1 MVLKK
6 LYAVALVVAI
16 TRVATANK
24 EAKRRGHLLRGTN
37 EKAARKRKRSASSAS
52 SSSSLEVQISSAAG
66 NQEDQDSG
74 NYNVRILPP
83 TPLDGATSAALAR
96 GKEIEERQA
105 EEEQLQ
111 QQVQDDS
118 SPRQSSEDTAKEPA
132 VVDET
137 KGNAGDGAP
146 EDHHTRITDSAED
159 EDEQGEDHSDGAA
172 VEGQEERLEVDI
184 TQKVHDQSSKKN
196 LVAELAKI
204 GEEQLSEEQTKK
216 PVVEPS
222 RKQEEQTEE
231 EQDSSSFVSSSF
243 GAASDLTKLMREPHV
258 SPGSIPGTIIIT
270 NLPGRFTEQAK
281 RLVQQKLCPIVIAE
295 GENESHVEKAYEAY
309 TAIKKTFVDLV
320 VQADSDPSEAPA
332 TETEGGEASTTPE
345 GATQQMKDGT
355 SKEVLKEGTSSQS
368 SDPTS
373 ASSATTGSAVV
384 DPSLTTS
391 PPSTTTTNADPA
403 ECRVDE
409 LLEDERED
417 LSKLVLK
424 IVYGKSSDR
433 MWTQGELDDLQD
445 VLADELSGGA
455 ASKRAG
461 EGGSGEGGGMSG
473 IFHGLRPGDCVLTG
487 SNHLYQVLTRPPPGS
502 NFVPVRCYGLHNAD
516 SNGVGFCHDDQP
528 KADRLNPHKPLSYQ
542 FPLHRRW
549 RQFSYPSQHTN
560 RRGFH
565 PNAGAGYPPSSG
577 GAAVNPSGR
586 STRAGSLAEIPS
598 LLELSEASNLVD
610 EEEASFPSSTMM
622 GLKRTSAAHEPHQ
635 MSSSSPLAGNQH
647 DHRRTLEHALLH
659 PPITAMW
666 NAFRPILIP
675 RQRIAKRVRSCRRA
689 LDKQKKKQK
698 GTSVS
703 PTLLGNGVGTFSTA
717 PVSDRKMGNQGGTN
731 GGAQLNGT
739 HAGGGA
745 SLLEDE
751 YALERVSD
759 GGALWQVLES
769 GKNFFWYLQDA
780 YANALK

>member
-6 LYAVALVVAI
+6 LYAFLVLVVAI
-16 TRVATANK
+16 TRVATASK
-24 EAKRRGHLLRGTN
+24 EAKRKGHLLRGTN
-37 EKAARKRKRSASSAS
+37 EKVARKRKRSTSSAS
-52 SSSSLEVQISSAAG
+52 SSSSLEVQTSSAAG

-83 TPLDGATSAALAR
+83 TPLDGATNAALAR
-96 GKEIEERQA
+96 DREIEERQA

-132 VVDET
+132 VDGM
-137 KGNAGDGAP
+137 KDNARDGAP
-146 EDHHTRITDSAED
+146 EDHRTRITDSEED
-159 EDEQGEDHSDGAA
+159 EDEQGEDHSAGAA
-172 VEGQEERLEVDI
+172 VEGEEERLEVDI
-184 TQKVHDQSSKKN
+184 PQKVHDQSSKKN

-204 GEEQLSEEQTKK
+204 GEEQLSEEQKK

-231 EQDSSSFVSSSF
+231 EQDSSFVSSSF
-243 GAASDLTKLMREPHV
+243 GAASSDLTKLMREPHV
-258 SPGSIPGTIIIT
+258 SPGTIPGTIIIT
-270 NLPGRFTEQAK
+270 NLPGRLTEQAK

-295 GENESHVEKAYEAY
+295 GENESYVEKAYEAY

-320 VQADSDPSEAPA
+320 AQVDSDPSEAPA
-332 TETEGGEASTTPE
+332 TATEGGEASTTPE
-345 GATQQMKDGT
+345 GATQQKDGT
-355 SKEVLKEGTSSQS
+355 NREILKEGASSQS
-368 SDPTS
+368 PAGTK

-391 PPSTTTTNADPA
+391 PPSTATTNADPA

-409 LLEDERED
+409 LLEDEKED

-424 IVYGKSSDR
+424 IVYGKSSGR
-433 MWTQGELDDLQD
+433 MWTQGELDDLRD

-461 EGGSGEGGGMSG
+461 EGGSGEGGGMNG
-473 IFHGLRPGDCVLTG
+473 FFHGLGPGDCVLTG
-487 SNHLYQVLTRPPPGS
+487 SNRLYQVLTRPPPGS
-502 NFVPVRCYGLHNAD
+502 NFVAVRCYGLDNAD

-560 RRGFH
+560 RRGFY
-565 PNAGAGYPPSSG
+565 PSTGAGYPPSSG

-586 STRAGSLAEIPS
+586 STRTGSLAEIPS

-610 EEEASFPSSTMM
+610 EKEASSPSSTMM
-622 GLKRTSAAHEPHQ
+622 ELERTSAAHEPHQ
-635 MSSSSPLAGNQH
+635 MSSSSPLTGNQH
-647 DHRRTLEHALLH
+647 HRRTLERALLH

-689 LDKQKKKQK
+689 LDKQKKK
-698 GTSVS
+698 GTSMS
-703 PTLLGNGVGTFSTA
+703 PTLLGNGVGTFSTT
-717 PVSDRKMGNQGGTN
+717 PVSDRKGGNQGGTN
-731 GGAQLNGT
+731 GGAQLSGT

-751 YALERVSD
+751 YVLERVSD